1 MVSNLT
7 EHMLAHFSGTYYQ
20 KMMLSIFELV
30 VTKKNLY
37 VRIDVAL
44 DKKYMDAKTQ
54 SSDIKDNSPE
64 LPLEPTNEKLWD
76 IVELLHSELQEL
88 RHDLNFIVSRTLSE
102 NQELKWAAHYSQ
114 SSGNNP
120 SLEDYLT
127 EDD

>member
-1 MVSNLT
+1 
-7 EHMLAHFSGTYYQ
+7 
-20 KMMLSIFELV
+20 
-30 VTKKNLY
+30 
-37 VRIDVAL
+37 
-44 DKKYMDAKTQ
+44 MDAKTQ
-54 SSDIKDNSPE
+54 IPEIENDALE
-64 LPLEPTNEKLWD
+64 LPLERTNDKLWE
-76 IVELLHSELQEL
+76 IVNRLHSELQEL

>member
-1 MVSNLT
+1 
-7 EHMLAHFSGTYYQ
+7 
-20 KMMLSIFELV
+20 MLSIFELV
-30 VTKKNLY
+30 YTNLFLCA
-37 VRIDVAL
+37 RIGVPL
-44 DKKYMDAKTQ
+44 SKKYMDAKTQ
-54 SSDIKDNSPE
+54 IPEIENDALE
-64 LPLEPTNEKLWD
+64 LPLERTNDKLWE
-76 IVELLHSELQEL
+76 IVNRLHSELQEL